1 MGIYVVWGYTNISN
15 RHICYWWIH
24 VLYGGHRGVAVY
36 MYKLEYAYT
45 LTTRVYV
52 YIFFGGYLAY
62 PVVTG
67 VSQYTCIG

>member
-1 MGIYVVWGYTNISN
+1 M
-15 RHICYWWIH
+15 
-24 VLYGGHRGVAVY
+24 LYGGHSGVAVC

-62 PVVTG
+62 PVLTVYLYRLVVWG
-67 VSQYTCIG
+67 YTNISNMYMC